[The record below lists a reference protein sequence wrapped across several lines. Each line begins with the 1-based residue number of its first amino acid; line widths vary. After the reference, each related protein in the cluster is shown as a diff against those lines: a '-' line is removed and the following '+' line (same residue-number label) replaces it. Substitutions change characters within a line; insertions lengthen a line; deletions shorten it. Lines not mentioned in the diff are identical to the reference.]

1 MSSYSVLQSCKYL
14 LKMLKKITRV
24 YEIPFFFFF
33 FTEPKQKNVDD
44 LDATVSE
51 GTGLA

>member
-1 MSSYSVLQSCKYL
+1 MKSH
-14 LKMLKKITRV
+14 
-24 YEIPFFFFF
+24 FFFF